1 MKKKIRIA
9 GVLGVCAILGGLVLM
24 RSHASFASAENSR
37 ADSAPSQEEPVRLRT
52 EPQPVLS
59 SWDDLLFGVKTVDD
73 WKARKEVLRRRY
85 LELIRDAEK
94 PAKPPL
100 DLVVHE
106 TVNVDG
112 VYLRKLI
119 SYNVE
124 TDERAHAYLA
134 IPMGLK
140 GRAPAMVTLHGTHP
154 QGKEQEAGLLGA
166 PEKAFLNQFARR
178 GYVVIAPDHFVAGHR
193 TPPEGAY
200 ETARFYK
207 KHPEWT
213 AVGKAAYEGSIAID
227 VLQSLPEVD
236 PEKIGVVGH
245 SLGGHGSY
253 FLAAYDP
260 RIKAAVS
267 NAGCSPFRYNDVVEV
282 WARDKWYVYL
292 KPIRE
297 NLLKGILPPI
307 DHHEIMAL
315 IAPRPFLD
323 VQALNDYIA
332 GNPHELANLTYRQ
345 RNLMLQKVMDV
356 YELEGAPKNF
366 AYYAHGQGHS
376 VTFEARQLIQGWFDK
391 HLKGE
396 DVTRMSLVKDS
407 GFADLGIAAAATE
420 SRGVI
425 CTQDKSGR
433 QLAVACL
440 LDMSRVGSILVT
452 DIDSGE
458 TGQYEFPE
466 STGSDQFAS
475 WAPYASML
483 SKNGRFYTF
492 AGKTLIEFDIER
504 REVTFSGVPAPTES
518 CYLGAAMVDGPD
530 GRIYAASYPNSRLIS
545 FDPGSKAMQDHGQLD
560 PKENYPESLAFD
572 EAGWL
577 YCGIGTA
584 RSNIVAFEPK
594 SGEFRQLV
602 KEDTRKLGTGRV
614 YSAADGFV
622 YGEAGDIW
630 FRMKNGRAEI
640 IAKDKAA
647 PPLPNRAIAWGTRTG
662 VFPDGRQLAA
672 YNLPEKWLSVKD
684 PKTGAEKKIEI
695 KFHSGGAGISTLAA
709 GPDGKIYGSSLHP
722 MHFFRY
728 DPARQEIFD
737 LGPVRSIGGGN
748 ICAMAAQG
756 RFVVGPSYSKGYF
769 HLFDTTLPFRSE
781 DKDNP
786 NPKIIAQFEGDI
798 TRPRTCLAHPDG
810 EHVIMAG
817 FMGYGMTGGGVGI
830 VSLKTGKKQLLTHQ
844 QVIPFHSTH
853 TLKALPSGDLVGGTS
868 VLTPGGGHAKDTK
881 GVLYIM
887 DWKTKK
893 VVFRTVPVPGAAEVF
908 SLEVGPDGLVYGVA
922 SGPRL
927 FVFDP
932 GKKEVLRREDMSA
945 CGDLVRP
952 SLLAAADKNIYAL
965 FRKAIVRIEPGTF
978 KIEKLGEAPVPI
990 SAGFAIRDG
999 VIYFASGAHLW
1010 RFRIPPAAAA
1020 AGDKPSLPKS

>member
-1 MKKKIRIA
+1 MESRLFEQEVSMKKRTRIF
-9 GVLGVCAILGGLVLM
+9 GVLGVCTVLGSAVLIKS
-24 RSHASFASAENSR
+24 RVSFAAAESSLLAAASA
-37 ADSAPSQEEPVRLRT
+37 QEEPVRPRT
-52 EPQPVLS
+52 EPQPVRS
-59 SWDDLLFGVKTVDD
+59 SWDDLLAGVKTLDD

-100 DLVVHE
+100 DLVIHE

-112 VYLRKLI
+112 AYLRKLV

-124 TDERAHAYLA
+124 ADEKAHAYLA
-134 IPMGLK
+134 VPIGLQ

-166 PEKAFLNQFARR
+166 PEKAFLNQLARR

-200 ETARFYK
+200 ETGRFYK

-213 AVGKAAYEGSIAID
+213 AVGKAAYEDAIAVD

-236 PEKIGVVGH
+236 PERIGVVGH

-267 NAGCSPFRYNDVVEV
+267 NAGCAPFRYNSKVEA

-292 KPIRE
+292 KPMRE

-307 DHHEIMAL
+307 DMHEIMAL

-323 VQALNDYIA
+323 IQALNDLIA
-332 GNPHELANLTYRQ
+332 GDPPELARLTYRQ
-345 RNLMLQKVMDV
+345 RNVMLMKVMDV
-356 YELEGAPKNF
+356 YELEGAPRNF
-366 AYYAHGQGHS
+366 AFYAHGQGHS
-376 VTFEARQLIQGWFDK
+376 VAPEARQLIYGWLDK

-396 DVTRMSLVKDS
+396 EATRISLVQDS
-407 GFADLGIAAAATE
+407 GFADLGIAAPATE

-425 CTQDKSGR
+425 CTRDKDGR

-440 LDMSRVGSILVT
+440 LDMSRVGSLLVT

-466 STGSDQFAS
+466 STGSDRFAS

-483 SKNGRFYTF
+483 SRNGRFYTF
-492 AGKTLIEFDIER
+492 AGKTMIEFDIDR
-504 REVTFSGVPAPTES
+504 REITFSGVPAATEA
-518 CYLGAAMVDGPD
+518 CYLGTAIVDGPD
-530 GRIYAASYPNSRLIS
+530 GLIYAASYPNSRLIS
-545 FDPGSKAMQDHGQLD
+545 FDPVSKAMRDHGQVD

-584 RSNIVAFEPK
+584 RSNIVAVNPK
-594 SGEFRQLV
+594 SGEMRQLV
-602 KEDTRKLGTGRV
+602 KEETRKLGTGRV
-614 YSAADGFV
+614 TSAADGHV

-630 FRMKNGRAEI
+630 YRMKEGRAEV
-640 IAKDKAA
+640 IAKDQAA
-647 PPLPNRAIAWGTRTG
+647 PPLPNRTIAWGTRTG
-662 VFPDGRQLAA
+662 VFPDGRQLIA
-672 YNLPEKWLSVKD
+672 YNLPERWLAVKD

-695 KFHSGGAGISTLAA
+695 KFRSGGAGISTLAA
-709 GPDGKIYGSSLHP
+709 GPDGGIYGSSMHP

-728 DPARQEIFD
+728 DPGRQQIFD
-737 LGPVRSIGGGN
+737 LGAVKSIGGGN

-756 RFVVGPSYSKGYF
+756 RYVVGPSYSSGYF
-769 HLFDTTLPFRSE
+769 HVFDTTKRFNPE
-781 DKDNP
+781 DKVNP
-786 NPKIIAQFEGDI
+786 NPRIIAQFEGDI

-817 FMGYGMTGGGVGI
+817 FMGYGLTGGGVGI
-830 VSLKTGKKQLLTHQ
+830 VSLKTGKKQLLTHK
-844 QVIPFHSTH
+844 QVIPYHSTH
-853 TLKALPSGDLVGGTS
+853 TLKALPSGNLVGGTS
-868 VLTPGGGHAKDTK
+868 VLTPGGGHAQDTE

-908 SLEVGPDGLVYGVA
+908 SLEVGPDGLVYGLA
-922 SGPRL
+922 SGSRF
-927 FVFDP
+927 FVFDA
-932 GKKEVLRREDMSA
+932 GKKEVIHREDMSA
-945 CGDLVRP
+945 YGDIVRP
-952 SLLAAADKNIYAL
+952 SLLASGDKKIFAL
-965 FRKAIVRIEPGTF
+965 FSKSIVRIEPGSF
-978 KIEKLGEAPVPI
+978 RAEKLAEAPVLI
-990 SAGFAIRDG
+990 SSGFALRDG
-999 VIYFASGAHLW
+999 VVYFASGAHIW
-1010 RFRIPPAAAA
+1010 RFKIPAP
-1020 AGDKPSLPKS
+1020 